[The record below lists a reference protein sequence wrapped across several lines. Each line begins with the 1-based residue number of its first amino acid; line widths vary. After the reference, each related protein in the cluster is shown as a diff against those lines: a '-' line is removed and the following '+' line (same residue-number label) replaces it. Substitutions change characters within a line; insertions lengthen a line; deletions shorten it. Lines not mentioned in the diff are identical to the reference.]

1 MREIKITMLCRS
13 LAGHDKGKV
22 FAVLGEEGE
31 YLLIADG
38 RGRNAERPKR
48 KKKKHV
54 QIIVH
59 LPEAAAEAAAAA
71 EQDADIR
78 KLLKVYKQENDN
90 RRS

>member
-1 MREIKITMLCRS
+1 MRDMKITMLARS

-38 RGRNAERPKR
+38 KGRTVLSPKR
-48 KKKKHV
+48 KKRKHV
-54 QIIVH
+54 QLIVH
-59 LPEAAAEAAAAA
+59 LPGEAGAIAAEAQ
-71 EQDADIR
+71 QDADIR
-78 KLLKVYKQENDN
+78 KLLKAYKQENDN

>member
-1 MREIKITMLCRS
+1 MREMKITMLARS

-38 RGRNAERPKR
+38 KGRTAGRPKR
-48 KKKKHV
+48 KKRKHV
-54 QIIVH
+54 QVITQLSGEVGAI
-59 LPEAAAEAAAAA
+59 AASAQ
-71 EQDADIR
+71 QDADIR
-78 KLLKVYKQENDN
+78 KLLKAYKQENDN

>member
-1 MREIKITMLCRS
+1 MREMKITMLARS

-38 RGRNAERPKR
+38 RGRTAGKPKR
-48 KKKKHV
+48 KKRKHV

-59 LPEAAAEAAAAA
+59 LPEEAGAIAAGAQ
-71 EQDADIR
+71 QDADIR